1 MIFVKIR
8 AIENGWMV
16 DIDSASDEPAIVA
29 CCYIVVLCRIVTV
42 SLSVTCSD
50 IKRWIK

>member
-1 MIFVKIR
+1 MIFVKIS

-29 CCYIVVLCRIVTV
+29 CCYIVVLCR
-42 SLSVTCSD
+42 SSD
-50 IKRWIK
+50 GFSECDV